1 MKQRTHQEFVDA
13 ADLLYTSKFDYS
25 KTIYKNNYTKV
36 IITCPIHG
44 DFEQTP
50 LQHLRGN
57 GCVRCSAEKE
67 KDLIIKQF
75 LETAN
80 NLHNNKYTYDMSTY
94 KNNRTP
100 IQMHCSNH
108 GEFLQTTTNHLKG
121 HGCRKC
127 QYEILATNF
136 KKPQD
141 TFIYEC
147 NIANNYKYDYSKTV
161 YTSSRNKIMIACPV
175 HGDFE
180 QWALH
185 HIRGVGCPSCSVSG
199 FNKNKPGIL
208 YYLSINNGECYKI
221 GITNLSVSERYTKTD
236 LEKITL
242 IEEIYYENGEEAYI
256 KEQSILKKY
265 KQHQYT
271 STKPLTSGNTELFSC
286 DLLRIKDNNEITTI
300 REL

>member
-13 ADLLYTSKFDYS
+13 ADLLYNSKFDYS

-67 KDLIIKQF
+67 KDIIIKRF

-80 NLHNNKYTYDMSTY
+80 NLHNNQYTYDMSTY

-100 IQMHCSNH
+100 IQMHCSKH
-108 GEFLQTTTNHLKG
+108 GEFLQTASNHLKG
-121 HGCRKC
+121 HGCKKC
-127 QYEILATNF
+127 QYETIATIF
-136 KKPQD
+136 KKPQE

-147 NIANNYKYDYSKTV
+147 NIANNYTYDYSKTV
-161 YTSSRNKIMIACPV
+161 YTNTHSKITVTCSV

-180 QWALH
+180 QWAGH
-185 HIRGVGCPSCSVSG
+185 HIRGVGCPSCNTSG
-199 FNKNKPGIL
+199 FNKSKPGIL

-221 GITNLSVSERYTKTD
+221 GITNLSVSERYTKTE

-242 IEEIYYENGEEAYI
+242 IEEVYYEKGEEAYI
-256 KEQSILKKY
+256 KEQNIIEKY
-265 KQHQYT
+265 KQYQYT
-271 STKPLTSGNTELFSC
+271 TTKPLIKGNTELFSC
-286 DLLRIKDNNEITTI
+286 DLLKIKDNNEITSI